1 MALGLNKG
9 GGGKG
14 GGKGRGAGGPK
25 GGPKGADGAG
35 RKGRGGKGGE
45 GGGGG
50 GGKPGLPGALQ
61 QARMAAIAFRK
72 ASGRPLG
79 VAEGLGMVEAARVL
93 GLTLAEPDAGHDAVD
108 AAGRRLKLRVRGA
121 GGEVKGPLRLG
132 PDKAEWDAMVLVM
145 LDPRYRAKAM
155 FEADRAAAKTA
166 AGDKGRV
173 PPAEFRKIAKKV
185 WEAEAHD
192 EGAGE

>member
-1 MALGLNKG
+1 
-9 GGGKG
+9 
-14 GGKGRGAGGPK
+14 
-25 GGPKGADGAG
+25 
-35 RKGRGGKGGE
+35 
-45 GGGGG
+45 
-50 GGKPGLPGALQ
+50 
-61 QARMAAIAFRK
+61 MAAIAFRK

-155 FEADRAAAKTA
+155 FEADRAAAKAA